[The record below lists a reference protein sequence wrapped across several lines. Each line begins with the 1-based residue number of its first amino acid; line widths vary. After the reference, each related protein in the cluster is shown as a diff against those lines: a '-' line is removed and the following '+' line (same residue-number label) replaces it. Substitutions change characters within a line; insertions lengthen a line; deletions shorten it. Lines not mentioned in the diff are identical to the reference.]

1 VKADSE
7 RDTLIWD
14 RELLG
19 FGLRVS
25 RRGVKSY
32 VVQYKAPDGRD
43 RRLTLGKHGS
53 ALTLEQARK
62 LAAKRLLE
70 VKNDRDPAEER

>member
-1 VKADSE
+1 VRARLTHRLVGTIKADSE

-25 RRGVKSY
+25 RRGVRSY
-32 VVQYKAPDGRD
+32 VVQYKAPDGAI
-43 RRLTLGKHGS
+43 GG
-53 ALTLEQARK
+53 
-62 LAAKRLLE
+62 
-70 VKNDRDPAEER
+70 

>member
-1 VKADSE
+1 VGTIKADFE

-25 RRGVKSY
+25 RRGVKS
-32 VVQYKAPDGRD
+32 
-43 RRLTLGKHGS
+43 T
-53 ALTLEQARK
+53 
-62 LAAKRLLE
+62 
-70 VKNDRDPAEER
+70 